1 MIPEP
6 LPNAADHLLVGTA
19 AQGPEPETPPEYTE
33 GSAGEPELS
42 REPGEHRAEYLWVP
56 SCAPYRLLRRAASL
70 PERFSWRGSD
80 PYPVAVTEEASLTV
94 RVKMDPLK
102 GVHEEED
109 IEGLRAALLDGW
121 TADALDAVAAK
132 CLVAGRRGG
141 VEVSHTDVLRARG
154 LAESKASEDWGG
166 RRSGWRE
173 WQTEPA
179 KRALLQVASFS
190 LRTQGH
196 DHTGKEMPDAL
207 SEKFSRAFEFRE
219 VGEGR
224 YNVKMGKAILH
235 YLGGSAGSDQLELL
249 DRRVLALRPRQDE
262 VAKRLARYLS
272 DMWRIR
278 AKKGSMSGPWN
289 VGKLLATVGL
299 EADGALKPKRRLDS
313 FRCALQTLEEVGVIG
328 EIVEEF
334 VEPTK
339 RKGWTDEW
347 LRSNVRI
354 APPPEVAGT
363 YHRMFEEGLAV
374 LGVVEGGSKEG
385 SKARLGDRVRERRED
400 LGWRQRQL
408 AELLSVP
415 QPTVARL
422 EKGNKVRLSDEQ
434 KATLTEWLS
443 GGAS

>member
-6 LPNAADHLLVGTA
+6 LPNAAHLVGMA
-19 AQGPEPETPPEYTE
+19 VKGPEPETPPEYTE

-94 RVKMDPLK
+94 RVKMEPLK
-102 GVHEEED
+102 GLHEDED
-109 IEGLRAALLDGW
+109 IEGLRAAQDGW
-121 TADALDAVAAK
+121 TADALDAVVAK

-141 VEVSHTDVLRARG
+141 VEVSHADVLRARG
-154 LAESKASEDWGG
+154 LAERKAGEEWGG
-166 RRSGWRE
+166 RSGG
-173 WQTEPA
+173 WQAWQIEPA

-196 DHTGKEMPDAL
+196 DHTGKEMPDA
-207 SEKFSRAFEFRE
+207 FSRAFEFKK

-235 YLGGSAGSDQLELL
+235 FLDGSAGSDQLEML

-262 VAKRLARYLS
+262 VAKRLARHLS

-278 AKKGSMSGPWN
+278 ADEAKKGSMSGPWN
-289 VGKLLATVGL
+289 VGKLLAAVGL
-299 EADGALKPKRRLDS
+299 EADAALKPKRRLDS
-313 FRCALQTLEEVGVIG
+313 FRCALQTLEEVGVID
-328 EIVEEF
+328 EVVEEF
-334 VEPTK
+334 CEPKK

-347 LRSNVRI
+347 RRSNVRI
-354 APPPEVAGT
+354 APPPEVAAT
-363 YHRMFEEGLAV
+363 YRRIFEEGLAV
-374 LGVVEGGSKEG
+374 LGVVEGGAEEG
-385 SKARLGDRVRERRED
+385 GRSPAKIGDRVRERREE

-408 AELLSVP
+408 AEMLSVP

-422 EKGNKVRLSDEQ
+422 EKGHRVRLSDEK
-434 KATLTEWLS
+434 KAVLKDWL
-443 GGAS
+443 GGEPS